1 MAHQVT
7 RDEDTMRRT
16 RTIRLGTLNA
26 IAMTGAL
33 SARGRVATVL
43 LGMLFLAGCS
53 VSAGPYAVHPDT
65 ISALRSY
72 MGKSVKLAPFTSDKP
87 GKSEVMCRAA
97 AMIQTPQGVP
107 FEKYVEDA
115 FRTELLVAGLESPTA
130 PVTLTG
136 HLEQMHFQ
144 TFSKA
149 SWELQMTLASSNG
162 RRLAIAEDYAF
173 NWHFAGDSG
182 CREAATAMALAVQSL
197 VRKAVQ
203 HPEFA
208 GLLAPGAGAPAAATP
223 TSVNPAPTPIQPSP
237 PTALVPPVSQP
248 VARLPV
254 EDLRGWAPGTW
265 RSTGG
270 TNTLVIDGRLRWHWD
285 SSFGGKWSG
294 SGSGEIRDGQLLLR
308 GWHSTSIPMTLRLTR
323 EGGTLVGEL
332 QTSRSYPIILL
343 RE

>member
-1 MAHQVT
+1 MRHT
-7 RDEDTMRRT
+7 RA
-16 RTIRLGTLNA
+16 ILLGALNA
-26 IAMTGAL
+26 LATIAAI
-33 SARGRVATVL
+33 SASGRVATVL
-43 LGMLFLAGCS
+43 LGVLFLAGCS

-65 ISALRSY
+65 ISALRSHT
-72 MGKSVKLAPFTSDKP
+72 GKSVKLVPFTSDKP
-87 GKSEVMCRAA
+87 GKSEIMCRGA

-115 FRTELLVAGLESPTA
+115 FRTEFLVAGLESPTA

-136 HLEQMHFQ
+136 HLEQMHFE

-149 SWELQMTLASSNG
+149 SWELQVTLASSNG
-162 RRLAIAEDYAF
+162 RRLAITEDYAF
-173 NWHFAGDSG
+173 NWHFVADSA

-208 GLLAPGAGAPAAATP
+208 GLLAPGAATPAAATP
-223 TSVNPAPTPIQPSP
+223 TSVNPAPTPIQPP
-237 PTALVPPVSQP
+237 PSTALVPPVGQP
-248 VARLPV
+248 VARFV
-254 EDLRGWAPGTW
+254 EDLREWAPGTW

-294 SGSGEIRDGQLLLR
+294 TGSGEIRDGQLVLR

-332 QTSRSYPIILL
+332 QTSRSYPLILL

>member
-16 RTIRLGTLNA
+16 RTILLGALNA
-26 IAMTGAL
+26 LDMTAVI
-33 SARGRVATVL
+33 SARRRVATVL
-43 LGMLFLAGCS
+43 LGVLFLAGCS

-65 ISALRSY
+65 ISALRSHT
-72 MGKSVKLAPFTSDKP
+72 GKSVKLVPFTSDKP
-87 GKSEVMCRAA
+87 GKSEIICRGA

-130 PVTLTG
+130 AVTLTG

-173 NWHFAGDSG
+173 NWHFVGDSA

-208 GLLAPGAGAPAAATP
+208 GLLAPGVATTPDAA
-223 TSVNPAPTPIQPSP
+223 SP
-237 PTALVPPVSQP
+237 PPVTTLAPVTTPPVPPVPIARQP
-248 VARLPV
+248 TPSPGSEVVCRARHLDNRGDWRDRLPAYR
-254 EDLRGWAPGTW
+254 ECL
-265 RSTGG
+265 GG
-270 TNTLVIDGRLRWHWD
+270 
-285 SSFGGKWSG
+285 
-294 SGSGEIRDGQLLLR
+294 
-308 GWHSTSIPMTLRLTR
+308 
-323 EGGTLVGEL
+323 
-332 QTSRSYPIILL
+332 
-343 RE
+343 